1 MSKRQLARS
10 REALVRAPPL
20 CFTDAFTFCAYANRH
35 IFPGMGILMGAS
47 DADEASLGNLQKGQ
61 TISAHYSA
69 HNERL
74 SFGIKFNLIKGCKL
88 AAKAHGNTQS
98 LETA

>member
-1 MSKRQLARS
+1 MSKHQMGRS

-20 CFTDAFTFCAYANRH
+20 EFKDDFTFCAYANRR
-35 IFPGMGILMGAS
+35 IFPGLGILMGAS
-47 DADEASLGNLQKGQ
+47 DEEEASLGNWQKGQ

-74 SFGIKFNLIKGCKL
+74 SFGIKAKLIKACKK
-88 AAKAHGNTQS
+88 AAKKHGRIQS
-98 LETA
+98 